1 MAAKSF
7 LLAAS
12 SLTEFLS
19 FGQNLHWFRKE
30 EFIVLSRRK

>member
-19 FGQNLHWFRKE
+19 FWSRYNEILH
-30 EFIVLSRRK
+30 SS